1 MLLGIGC
8 FILGILFGMISIVV
22 VALMEAEND
31 EKEDK

>member
-1 MLLGIGC
+1 MLLGIVC